1 MRTEAEWVRLLGRRF
16 PAGGAVRVGIG
27 DDAAVVA
34 GARGRD
40 WVFTTDLMIENIHFR
55 RRWQPPQA
63 VGWKALARSL
73 SDVAAMGAQPRYA
86 LVALAVPPGTPAG
99 WIKNFFAGLEALARR
114 HRVRVIGGDLSAA
127 AHVTIDVQAFGEV
140 EGGRAVRRRGARPGD
155 ALFVSGT
162 LGRAQLGLACL
173 RQRVASGRPRLQRAV
188 RAHFYPEPRV
198 RLARAL
204 ARRRVLTAMID
215 LSDGLSTDLHHLC
228 EASGVGARVLAASL
242 PTVRLPEPLAR
253 RFRTTPLALA
263 LHGGEDYELLFTVPA
278 RLAARLPARLY
289 GVRLTCIGEITKGRG
304 VSLVEADRRGRRRG
318 RPLQP
323 LGWDHFR
330 REPRRKRHN

>member
-40 WVFTTDLMIENIHFR
+40 WVFTTDLMIENVHFR
-55 RRWQPPQA
+55 RRWQPPRA

-73 SDVAAMGAQPRYA
+73 SDIAAMGAQPRYA
-86 LVALAVPPGTPAG
+86 GVALAVPAGTPAG
-99 WIKNFFAGLEALARR
+99 WIKDFFAGLAALARR

-127 AHVTIDVQAFGEV
+127 ARVTIDVQAFGEV
-140 EGGRAVRRRGARPGD
+140 ERGRAVRRRGARPGD
-155 ALFVSGT
+155 VLFVSGT
-162 LGRAQLGLACL
+162 LGRAALGLVCR
-173 RQRVASGRPRLQRAV
+173 RQGVASGRPRLQRAV

-228 EASGVGARVLAASL
+228 EASGVAARVQVA
-242 PTVRLPEPLAR
+242 RLPVVKLPPALAR

-278 RLAARLPARLY
+278 RLAARLPARLC
-289 GVRLTCIGEITKGRG
+289 GVRLTGIGEITKGRG
-304 VSLVEADRRGRRRG
+304 VSLVEADRRGRRREH
-318 RPLQP
+318 RLEP

-330 REPRRKRHN
+330 RPPGRRRHN